1 MSTRTAADL
10 FIETVKLLSD
20 RAPAIVAVAA
30 KQMGNIILQLHFGD
44 NTHATLRARRSRL
57 LAESG
62 HDDNAQVECYFDNRT
77 LNLLFDLQKRP
88 IDEIQEGSFDVRGGR
103 DETLAVWRT
112 FRLLAQRAS
121 GLRAVQEIWL
131 SYRAQFPN
139 QWGASVAEKPSQIS
153 PNGKTDFPPPRATGW
168 RALDYL
174 DKRYPA
180 DADYR
185 ERIVGDSVALQPRNL
200 WNGRTS
206 NEWWQYSNMPDADLF
221 ETMERCKQR
230 VRDEL
235 ESIIPD
241 SEPRAYLYDLIR
253 DYPGRGGKGLRP
265 TLTIATCVAL
275 GGRGED
281 AIRTAAAIE
290 LFHNAFLVHDD
301 IADESTHRRSGET
314 MHEMFGVGLA
324 VNTGDAMNLLAVDT
338 VLSNLDTVGLARTL
352 GLIHEIIHMCRETL
366 EGQAIELGWIR
377 ENAVPLHDEDYYNM
391 STKKTGWY
399 TCISPCRIGAIC
411 AGETDPNLL
420 NQLNETFRLI
430 GIAFQIQDD
439 ALNLVGDT
447 ALYGKEALGDLLEGK
462 RTVMLIHLFRAV
474 DEKIRNRLLEI
485 LHLPR
490 DQKTPADAN
499 EILRL
504 MQQYG
509 SIEYAIDL
517 ADRLA
522 HDGVKHFENDLDFI
536 PESEAK
542 GVLRQIAHYVTTRNL

>member
-1 MSTRTAADL
+1 MSIRTAADL
-10 FIETVKLLSD
+10 LVETVKLLSD
-20 RAPAIVAVAA
+20 RAPAVVAAAA
-30 KQMGNIILQLHFGD
+30 KQLNTLVLQLHFGD

-57 LAESG
+57 LAAEG
-62 HDDNAQVECYFDNRT
+62 RDEQAQVECYFDNQT
-77 LNLLFDLQKRP
+77 LNLLFDLQKHP
-88 IDEIQEGSFDVRGGR
+88 VDEIQEGSFDVRGGR
-103 DETLAVWRT
+103 EETLAVWRT

-131 SYRAQFPN
+131 SYRAQFSN
-139 QWGASVAEKPSQIS
+139 QWGAPATEQPSQNS
-153 PNGKTDFPPPRATGW
+153 PNGKADFLPPRATGW

-174 DKRYPA
+174 DQRYPS
-180 DADYR
+180 DTDYR
-185 ERIVGDSVALQPRNL
+185 ERIVGDSVALQARNL
-200 WNGRTS
+200 WNGRAS
-206 NEWWQYSNMPDADLF
+206 NDWWQYSNMPDADLF
-221 ETMERCKQR
+221 ETLGRCKQR

-235 ESIIPD
+235 EVLIPD
-241 SEPRAYLYDLIR
+241 REPKAYLYDLIR

-275 GGRGED
+275 GGRSED
-281 AIRTAAAIE
+281 AVRTAAAIE

-314 MHEMFGVGLA
+314 MHEMVGVGLA

-338 VLSNLDTVGLARTL
+338 VLSNLASVGLARTL

-411 AGETDPNLL
+411 AGESDPQLL
-420 NQLNETFRLI
+420 NRLNETFRLI

-439 ALNLVGDT
+439 ALNLVGNT

-462 RTVMLIHLFRAV
+462 RTVMLIHLFRVV
-474 DEKIRNRLLEI
+474 DTKIRKRLLEI
-485 LHLPR
+485 LRLPR
-490 DQKTPADAN
+490 HQKTQQDAN
-499 EILRL
+499 EILQL
-504 MQQYG
+504 MRQYG

-522 HDGVKHFENDLDFI
+522 HAGVNHFESDLDFI